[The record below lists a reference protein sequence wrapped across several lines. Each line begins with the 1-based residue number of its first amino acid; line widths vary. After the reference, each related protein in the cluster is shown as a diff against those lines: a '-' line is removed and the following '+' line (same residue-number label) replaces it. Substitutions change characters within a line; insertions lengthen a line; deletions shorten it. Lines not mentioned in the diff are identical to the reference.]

1 MIQNFISKLSPKE
14 KRIFYIAIIFVVV
27 AFLDRLFLGPV
38 MSRLHSIDSE
48 IEQQKNAIKS
58 DLRFL
63 SYKDRIL
70 KENEDFGVYYT
81 KKAQTEEEII
91 AAFLKKIEMLA
102 SESKVNLIK
111 VSPSEAKQRKGYM
124 EYYADLE
131 CDGHLEDIAKF
142 IYAIN
147 TSPDLLKIVKLSIN
161 PKKAG
166 SEDMS
171 AVLQVTKLIVN
182 ASSTE
187 EVENLT
193 KKSAGNDLTRQDSS
207 DITGELK
214 DNKAN
219 SKSSEEGA
227 VDSKMENTKDKAQT
241 QNNQAESAE
250 EDKPSV
256 WEKSIDKKAKK

>member
-14 KRIFYIAIIFVVV
+14 KKIFYIAIIFVVI

-70 KENEDFGVYYT
+70 KENEDFGIYYT

-91 AAFLKKIEMLA
+91 AAFLKKIEMFA

-111 VSPSEAKQRKGYM
+111 VSPSEAKQKKGYM

-131 CDGHLEDIAKF
+131 CRPIPQSRRTPHAAVQRSRRSA
-142 IYAIN
+142 YA
-147 TSPDLLKIVKLSIN
+147 
-161 PKKAG
+161 ARC
-166 SEDMS
+166 
-171 AVLQVTKLIVN
+171 A
-182 ASSTE
+182 ASDRSW
-187 EVENLT
+187 LW
-193 KKSAGNDLTRQDSS
+193 SR
-207 DITGELK
+207 
-214 DNKAN
+214 
-219 SKSSEEGA
+219 
-227 VDSKMENTKDKAQT
+227 
-241 QNNQAESAE
+241 
-250 EDKPSV
+250 
-256 WEKSIDKKAKK
+256 